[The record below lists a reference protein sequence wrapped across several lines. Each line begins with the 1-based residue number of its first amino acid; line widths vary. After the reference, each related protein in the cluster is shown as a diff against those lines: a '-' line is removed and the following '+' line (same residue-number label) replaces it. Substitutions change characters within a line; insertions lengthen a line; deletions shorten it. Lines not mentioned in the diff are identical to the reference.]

1 MPYPVVQRIEAHAV
15 DEFSRALE
23 SLTAEDVHRIAA
35 TLTNNHSDNAADEVE
50 AWRVTLTI
58 DRVLRRTHRTRLAA
72 RAASSITHTVL
83 QIAAAQG
90 IRLPDEEVTHVA
102 RAAAEVAR
110 GLIAGDDVRAE
121 VETLLADWSPL
132 VAAPAA

>member
-1 MPYPVVQRIEAHAV
+1 MDVG
-15 DEFSRALE
+15 EFSRALE

-35 TLTNNHSDNAADEVE
+35 TLTNNHTENAADEVE

-83 QIAAAQG
+83 QIAAAKG

-110 GLIAGDDVRAE
+110 GLVAGDDVRAE
-121 VETLLADWSPL
+121 VGTLLVDWSPL
-132 VAAPAA
+132 VGAPAA

>member
-1 MPYPVVQRIEAHAV
+1 MDVA
-15 DEFSRALE
+15 EFSQALE
-23 SLTAEDVHRIAA
+23 GLTAEDVHRIAA
-35 TLTNNHSDNAADEVE
+35 TLTNNHSDSAADEVE

-121 VETLLADWSPL
+121 VGALLVDWSPL
-132 VAAPAA
+132 VGAPA

>member
-1 MPYPVVQRIEAHAV
+1 MDVA
-15 DEFSRALE
+15 DFSRALE
-23 SLTAEDVHRIAA
+23 GLTADDVHRIAA
-35 TLTNNHSDNAADEVE
+35 TLTCNHSDSAADEVE

-72 RAASSITHTVL
+72 RAASSVTHTVL

-121 VETLLADWSPL
+121 VGALLVDWSPL
-132 VAAPAA
+132 VGAPA

>member
-1 MPYPVVQRIEAHAV
+1 MDVG
-15 DEFSRALE
+15 EFSRALE
-23 SLTAEDVHRIAA
+23 RLTAEDVHRIAA

-72 RAASSITHTVL
+72 RSASSVTHTVL

-90 IRLPDEEVTHVA
+90 IRLPDEDVTHVA

-110 GLIAGDDVRAE
+110 GLVAGDEVRAE
-121 VETLLADWSPL
+121 VGTLLVDWSPL

>member
-1 MPYPVVQRIEAHAV
+1 MDVA
-15 DEFSRALE
+15 EFSRALE
-23 SLTAEDVHRIAA
+23 GLTAEDVHRIAA
-35 TLTNNHSDNAADEVE
+35 TLTNNHSDSAADEVE

-83 QIAAAQG
+83 QIAAARG
-90 IRLPDEEVTHVA
+90 IRLPDEDVTHVA

-121 VETLLADWSPL
+121 VGALLVDWSPL
-132 VAAPAA
+132 VGAPA

>member
-1 MPYPVVQRIEAHAV
+1 MDVA
-15 DEFSRALE
+15 EFSRALE
-23 SLTAEDVHRIAA
+23 GLTADDVHRIAA
-35 TLTNNHSDNAADEVE
+35 TLTSNHSDSAADEVE

-110 GLIAGDDVRAE
+110 GLIAGDDVRPE
-121 VETLLADWSPL
+121 VGALLVDWSPL

>member
-1 MPYPVVQRIEAHAV
+1 MDVG
-15 DEFSRALE
+15 EFTQALE
-23 SLTAEDVHRIAA
+23 RLTADDVHRIAS
-35 TLTNNHSDNAADEVE
+35 TLTSNHADSAADEVE

-58 DRVLRRTHRTRLAA
+58 DRVLRRTHRTRVAA
-72 RAASSITHTVL
+72 RVASTVTHTVL

-110 GLIAGDDVRAE
+110 GLVAGDEARAE
-121 VETLLADWSPL
+121 VRMLLVDWAPL
-132 VAAPAA
+132 VGLSAA

>member
-1 MPYPVVQRIEAHAV
+1 MDVG
-15 DEFSRALE
+15 EFSRALE

-35 TLTNNHSDNAADEVE
+35 TLTNNHTENAADEVE

-121 VETLLADWSPL
+121 VGSLLVDWSPL
-132 VAAPAA
+132 FAAPAA

>member
-1 MPYPVVQRIEAHAV
+1 MDVG
-15 DEFSRALE
+15 EFSRALE
-23 SLTAEDVHRIAA
+23 RLTAEDVHRIAA
-35 TLTNNHSDNAADEVE
+35 TLTNNHSDSAADEVE

-121 VETLLADWSPL
+121 VGTLLVDWAPI
-132 VAAPAA
+132 VGAPAA

>member
-1 MPYPVVQRIEAHAV
+1 MDVG
-15 DEFSRALE
+15 EFSRALE
-23 SLTAEDVHRIAA
+23 SLTAEDIHRIAA
-35 TLTNNHSDNAADEVE
+35 TLTSNHSENAADEVE

-83 QIAAAQG
+83 KIAAARG

-110 GLIAGDDVRAE
+110 GLIAGDEVRAE
-121 VETLLADWSPL
+121 VGALLVDWSPL
-132 VAAPAA
+132 AGAPA

>member
-1 MPYPVVQRIEAHAV
+1 MDVA
-15 DEFSRALE
+15 EFSRALE
-23 SLTAEDVHRIAA
+23 GLTADDVHRIAA
-35 TLTNNHSDNAADEVE
+35 TLTSNHSDSAADEVE

-83 QIAAAQG
+83 QIASAQG

-121 VETLLADWSPL
+121 VGALLVDWSPL
-132 VAAPAA
+132 VGTPA

>member
-1 MPYPVVQRIEAHAV
+1 MDVG
-15 DEFSRALE
+15 EFSRALE

-121 VETLLADWSPL
+121 VGTLLVDWSPI

>member
-1 MPYPVVQRIEAHAV
+1 MDVA
-15 DEFSRALE
+15 EFSQALE
-23 SLTAEDVHRIAA
+23 GLTAEDVHRIAA
-35 TLTNNHSDNAADEVE
+35 TLTSNHSDSAADEVE

-121 VETLLADWSPL
+121 VGALLVDWSPL
-132 VAAPAA
+132 VGTPA

>member
-1 MPYPVVQRIEAHAV
+1 MDV

-23 SLTAEDVHRIAA
+23 GLTADDVHRIAA
-35 TLTNNHSDNAADEVE
+35 TLTSNHSDSAADEVE

-121 VETLLADWSPL
+121 VGALLVDWSPL
-132 VAAPAA
+132 VGTPA

>member
-1 MPYPVVQRIEAHAV
+1 MDVG
-15 DEFSRALE
+15 EFSRALE

-35 TLTNNHSDNAADEVE
+35 TLTNNHTENAADEVE

-110 GLIAGDDVRAE
+110 GLIAGDDVRAA
-121 VETLLADWSPL
+121 VGTLLVDGSPL

>member
-1 MPYPVVQRIEAHAV
+1 MDVG
-15 DEFSRALE
+15 EFSRALE
-23 SLTAEDVHRIAA
+23 GLTAEDVHRIAA
-35 TLTNNHSDNAADEVE
+35 TLTNNHSDSAADEIE
-50 AWRVTLTI
+50 AWRVSLTI

-110 GLIAGDDVRAE
+110 GLVAGDDVRAE
-121 VETLLADWSPL
+121 VGTLLVDWSPL

>member
-1 MPYPVVQRIEAHAV
+1 MDVG
-15 DEFSRALE
+15 EFSRALE

-110 GLIAGDDVRAE
+110 GLVAGDDVRAE
-121 VETLLADWSPL
+121 VGTLLVDWSPL
-132 VAAPAA
+132 VGAPAA

>member
-1 MPYPVVQRIEAHAV
+1 MDVG
-15 DEFSRALE
+15 EFSRALE
-23 SLTAEDVHRIAA
+23 RLTAEDVHRIAA
-35 TLTNNHSDNAADEVE
+35 TLTNNHSNNAADEVE

-110 GLIAGDDVRAE
+110 GLVAGDDVSAE
-121 VETLLADWSPL
+121 VGTLLVDWSPL
-132 VAAPAA
+132 VGAPAA

>member
-1 MPYPVVQRIEAHAV
+1 MDVG
-15 DEFSRALE
+15 EFSRALE
-23 SLTAEDVHRIAA
+23 SLTAEDLHRIAA

-121 VETLLADWSPL
+121 VGALLVDWSPL
-132 VAAPAA
+132 VGAPA

>member
-1 MPYPVVQRIEAHAV
+1 MDVG
-15 DEFSRALE
+15 EFSRALE
-23 SLTAEDVHRIAA
+23 SLTAEDIHRIAA
-35 TLTNNHSDNAADEVE
+35 TLTSNHSENAADEVE

-83 QIAAAQG
+83 KIAAARG

-121 VETLLADWSPL
+121 VGALLVDWSPL
-132 VAAPAA
+132 AGAPA

>member
-1 MPYPVVQRIEAHAV
+1 MDVA
-15 DEFSRALE
+15 EFSRALE
-23 SLTAEDVHRIAA
+23 GLTADDVHRIAA
-35 TLTNNHSDNAADEVE
+35 TLTSNHSDSAADEVE

-110 GLIAGDDVRAE
+110 GLIAGDDVRPE
-121 VETLLADWSPL
+121 VGALLVDWSPL
-132 VAAPAA
+132 VGAPAA

>member
-1 MPYPVVQRIEAHAV
+1 MDVG
-15 DEFSRALE
+15 EFSRELE
-23 SLTAEDVHRIAA
+23 RLTAEDVHRIAA
-35 TLTNNHSDNAADEVE
+35 TLTNNHSDNAADEVA

-90 IRLPDEEVTHVA
+90 IRLPEEEVTHVA

-110 GLIAGDDVRAE
+110 GLVAGDDVRAE

>member
-1 MPYPVVQRIEAHAV
+1 MDVG
-15 DEFSRALE
+15 EFSRALE

-35 TLTNNHSDNAADEVE
+35 TLTNNHSENAADEVE

-110 GLIAGDDVRAE
+110 GLIAGDEVRAE
-121 VETLLADWSPL
+121 VGALLVDWSPL
-132 VAAPAA
+132 AGAPA

>member
-1 MPYPVVQRIEAHAV
+1 MDVG
-15 DEFSRALE
+15 EFSRALE
-23 SLTAEDVHRIAA
+23 SLTTEDVHRIAA
-35 TLTNNHSDNAADEVE
+35 TLTNNHTENAADEVE

-121 VETLLADWSPL
+121 VGTLLVDWSPL

>member
-1 MPYPVVQRIEAHAV
+1 MDVG
-15 DEFSRALE
+15 EFSRALE
-23 SLTAEDVHRIAA
+23 RLTAEDVHRIAA
-35 TLTNNHSDNAADEVE
+35 TLTNNHSNNAADEVE

-83 QIAAAQG
+83 HIAAAQG

-110 GLIAGDDVRAE
+110 GLVAGDDVSAE
-121 VETLLADWSPL
+121 VGTLLVDWSPL
-132 VAAPAA
+132 VGAPAA